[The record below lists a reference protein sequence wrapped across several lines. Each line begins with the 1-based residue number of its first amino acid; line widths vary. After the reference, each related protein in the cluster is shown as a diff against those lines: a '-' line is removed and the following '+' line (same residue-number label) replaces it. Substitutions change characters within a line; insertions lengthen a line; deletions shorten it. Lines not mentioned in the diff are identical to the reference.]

1 MSKIFLR
8 ALWLS
13 IVIIPVISSGQTSL
27 EDRLKFEA
35 FINNHE
41 FSNRKP
47 IVKSEL
53 KKLPREERPDFAY
66 EQDYLRTLDPATG
79 KPEYDRLTPLFQQTA
94 QPKALVPG
102 IPGSTSFPWVER
114 GPNNVGGRTRAL
126 VWDPNA
132 TSGNK
137 VWAGGVTGGLWF
149 NNDITSAASQWQPVN
164 DFWDNIAVTCIAFDP
179 NNSQI
184 LYVGTGES
192 FTGASRG
199 AGIWKSTD
207 GGVNWSQLS
216 STSTFFYVNDIV
228 VRNESGTST
237 VYAAVD
243 GRFYLGAFHGSA
255 QAGLQRSTNGG
266 NTWTQVLPDI
276 GTSNINYVA
285 ADIELGAD
293 NRIWIGTDPSP
304 FAGTDRGG
312 GRILF
317 SDNGTTWT
325 TSHSVSVANG
335 NGRVELA
342 CAPSNA
348 NVVYGLVENNRQLEA
363 VVRTTNKGTSWSNMN
378 EPNDDDNGISATD
391 FTRGQATYDLIAAV
405 DPNNANNIIIGGI
418 NLHRSTN
425 GGTSWNQIS
434 KWSNN
439 PGMFG
444 QPYSLV
450 HADQH
455 AITYKP
461 GNSNTVIF
469 GNDGGVYYTN
479 SVSTAASSDVI
490 AGRKSG
496 YNVTQ
501 YYACAINPSASSD
514 NFIAGSQDNGTQE
527 YNTAGM
533 NSTTEK
539 TGGDGAFCFIDQN
552 ESNIK
557 ITSYVYNNYYL
568 FDGNIYR
575 GQIIS
580 NDNNGSFINV
590 ADYDDNQNVL
600 YTYKSSN
607 ELYRVRNISASSIGN
622 LDSIGINFFSGVT
635 AIKVSPYT
643 TTSTKL
649 FVGTSSGRLFRI
661 TNANTNAF
669 ASVDISNNSF
679 PNGSISSIEFGA
691 NENIMLVTISNYGVN
706 SVWYTTNGGVSWT
719 SKEGN
724 LPDMP
729 VRWGM
734 INPNNANEVIVATEV
749 GIWSTSN
756 LNGNNPTWV
765 SSNSGLANVRVD
777 MLQIRASDNEVIAA
791 THGRGLFS
799 SNAFNNTSGL
809 SISSA
814 VVQPNCGGSNGSI
827 TINATGGTTPYSYS
841 WSTGDT
847 NSSISSL
854 SAGTYSV
861 TVTDSAGLVDSLTEF
876 LNSSLSI
883 SNFPYSEGFESS
895 FGLFYNDT
903 VNDNIDW
910 EFDFNGT
917 PSGGTGPTAP
927 SQGGFYIRIE
937 GSAPPVGLASPGDEA
952 ILVGP
957 CVDLSGASNPF
968 ISFDNHQWSQT
979 GTTPAN
985 CKLILEAD
993 SGNGIWFQ
1001 LFKQSGDQG
1010 NQWNSDTV
1018 DLSSFI
1024 GNNLTFRFIAKVSD
1038 TTGASNFRSD
1048 ISLDRVYL
1056 EKSPPLRISSASVVQ
1071 SNCGGNGFGS
1081 IQVNTTGGQGTVS
1094 YSWSNNQTSNSINN
1108 LTAGVYT
1115 VTATAGSDSDSARFE
1130 IFPNNSVSSFPYSE
1144 SFEKTFGSWS
1154 NSLTHQTD
1162 WFFDSLKSGSTPGT
1176 GPSNA
1181 SNGNYFLRIESSL
1194 PPLGTANAGDSAMLI
1209 SGCLDLTGATGAYF
1223 AFDNHQWSQQGFNQG
1238 NPIMRV
1244 QVDSSN
1250 SGNWQT
1256 LFIQQGN
1263 QGNQWNSD
1271 TVSLLAYHNKQIRIR
1286 FNITTGTTL
1295 PQNSDLGLDNIFITK
1310 FDPLILNSVAK
1321 IDPPNCSSANGSAT
1335 LFVSGGQ
1342 LPYSFIWANGDT
1354 INSRTGLTAGNYGVT
1369 ISDGFGQIIDTTIRI
1384 GGGLVTNY
1392 PYNYDWENGIGD
1404 WMQEP
1409 LNDDFDWTVNSGGTP
1424 SGNTG
1429 PFGANTGNNYIY
1441 TEASTPRAN
1450 GDSAIIYSPCFDLS
1464 NLPAPHFNFD
1474 YHMRGNS
1481 DFTLQVFAD
1490 SGDGIWNQLF
1500 NNTGGIG
1507 NQWNIDSLGLY
1518 YYKEKVTRFKIKGTL
1533 LAGTGNIWQ
1542 GDIAIDKVSVDP
1554 GVPLQITSLSTNNA
1568 TCQGLNNGTI
1578 QVTAVGG
1585 YRPYTY
1591 SFDTITSTSNSV
1603 SNLSAGSVLVSV
1615 FDKYGRTVDTT
1626 VTIGE
1631 DIVIN
1636 IATTV
1641 TDESCGN
1648 AGNGS
1653 IVASASGSPFANYSY
1668 NWSNN
1673 ITGPTNNNLS
1683 ANTYTVSV
1691 TDLLGCFALKTDTV
1705 GSAAPFQILI
1715 SRKNEKC
1722 DGLNDGSATAQII
1735 GTTSNANYNWSNND
1749 TTPTISNLSP
1759 GKYVVSVTDNST
1771 CLVIDSVEIL
1781 PAPSFGISLSAT
1793 NVSCK
1798 GDSSGTVNLSIQ
1810 GGLSPFNISWSN
1822 GQTDSLSIKNLPS
1835 NLYSVIVI
1843 DDSLCSQSDFIQ
1855 VTEPVLPLVILD
1867 SIVNETC
1874 FGAGDGGAAV
1884 QPSGGIPPYQYAW
1897 PSPIP
1902 SGQQF
1907 ALGLSSGPVTVTV
1920 TDSAGCVKPVP
1931 LVIGGPPQIVINFD
1945 SVPDLCTTSP
1955 IVNLNATPSGGIFSG
1970 PGVTGAS
1977 FNPANAG
1984 IGSINLKYNFTNT
1997 SGCSDSASQIVKIDS
2012 AIVVSQTPIAPICQ
2026 NANTITL
2033 SGGLPSGGNYFIN
2046 GVASAV
2052 FNPSNFNPGS
2062 YNVKYE
2068 VTTGCGI
2075 DSAVSAAQVL
2085 NTPTVNAG
2093 IDQIIAAGTSAQ
2105 LNGSVSAFSM
2115 ANVGAIW
2122 QPDTLVQNPFLLNS
2136 NTINLAQTSGLVLFA
2151 ADTLTG
2157 CFATDTVLISV
2168 TTTPLTVNVIAGQ
2181 DSVCE
2186 GVSVVLSATAN
2197 GGTGNYSYN
2206 WSPINLVSPSNVSNP
2221 SALVNNS
2228 GYFKVEVTD
2237 GFSSATDSVF
2247 ITSLPKPISTLSIAT
2262 TYCETDS
2269 GIALSGGSP
2278 SGGLYLVN
2286 GIFSSTFSPI
2296 NFGVSQQTLGYQV
2309 TNSFGCTTTAQQLVD
2324 IISSPSASLS
2334 GFLPICSNSN
2344 PITLTGGSPIGGTY
2358 KGNGVSNGLFDP
2370 TQVSIGNQA
2379 IKYVYTAGSCSD
2391 SATQNILVEQAPSIF
2406 AGNDTAIT
2414 SGGTITFNTIASGN
2428 NLSYSW
2434 SPAAQLVSSN
2444 IANPTTVALTN
2455 TALFNVTVVDGVN
2468 NCSAND
2474 DILVSV
2480 VGGPLSVNVT
2490 ASATIICFGDSVTL
2504 NALPSG
2510 GTGSY
2515 TYQWSNSTKLNNAN
2529 ILNPIATIDSSTQFF
2544 VTVSDGVNNA
2554 ISSIAINVNPL
2565 PNVSLPAFADVC
2577 EGDSPFVLTSGTPNG
2592 GSFVGAGINSNV
2604 FDPAAAGVGVHPIVY
2619 SFTDANGCSNSASSS
2634 IQVNGNPLLSTS
2646 NSANICDNQSA
2657 IGLNIVSPS
2666 GGSYSGLGITN
2677 GVFDPSIGAG
2687 NYAFTYN
2694 YVDTNMCSASLID
2707 TLEVNAS
2714 PVIDAGINQVINT
2727 GFNTQFFASVTSPAT
2742 GFVSSWSP
2750 TNFVVSPNSLTS
2762 QVAGITVP
2770 TLYTLTVTDTNS
2782 GCVSTDQMSI
2792 SVIGGPL
2799 FVSLNVDNDTI
2810 CEGDTVNFNSLSGG
2824 GTGIYSYSW
2833 NTIALSNDTIGNPF
2847 ATPSI
2852 STTYIVTLDDTVN
2865 SVSDTINVVVLAKP
2879 QTQFSLPASIC
2890 SADNPILLNQGLP
2903 AGGAYFG
2910 NGVSGNFFDPVL
2922 AGNGNSKVYYLLTT
2936 PNGCSSLD
2944 SSAITVNPSPANVSL
2959 SLVTSETC
2967 KDGNSFL
2974 LSGGAP
2980 SGGSYSW
2987 LGNQNNLFNPFGLS
3001 AGSYSVSYQVTNG
3014 FGCSASAIDSVNVLP
3029 TPTISLISSTN
3040 VTCNGN
3046 ADGEISI
3053 AISGGTLPYKTI
3065 IWSTGAQSVTTLSS
3079 LAANNYSVFVGDS
3092 FSCSVSQSY
3101 QITEPNQILLN
3112 TSTNDIFCN
3121 GDNNGVA
3128 SVLVTGG
3135 NSPISFA
3142 WSNNKIGPQIDSLA
3156 SGFYTVS
3163 ATDAKGCLDS
3173 ATVQIFEP
3181 NMLTGFLNS
3190 FPVSCFGKN
3199 DGSAQIS
3206 VIGGTTPYN
3215 YLWESGAQT
3224 NNATKLSGGYQNI
3237 TVTDTNN
3244 CSFIDSVLVQEP
3256 PKINIGIF
3264 AIGNTSFCAGGS
3276 VFLNANPTNYPT
3288 YQWKLNG
3295 VNISSATAPVINAS
3309 LPGNYSVSATDSVGC
3324 SATSTVTQVTVAPQ
3338 PQIVFTGVA
3347 GDYCENGDTVLIF
3360 ASPSGGNF
3368 NGPAVSNNVFIPN
3381 QLNTGTYQLKYTVTD
3396 TNGCTDSANKRVDI
3410 RPAPQIGGLLGP
3422 TMVQPGNSYTY
3433 AINATNGSQY
3443 FWSAT
3448 NGVIGST
3455 TNNLSNITWGTAGT
3469 GEIQVVESNFF
3480 GCLDT
3485 AKFFISIGIQ
3495 IGTEEF
3501 VKTSEVKV
3509 YPNPAEDQINLV
3521 FETIKS
3527 NNGIVN
3533 VYANNGRLVFN
3544 KTINASQLINGY
3556 SLDVSTWSSG
3566 IYLITLQSDD
3576 IIHKIPLVIR

>member
-1 MSKIFLR
+1 ML
-8 ALWLS
+8 
-13 IVIIPVISSGQTSL
+13 
-27 EDRLKFEA
+27 
-35 FINNHE
+35 
-41 FSNRKP
+41 
-47 IVKSEL
+47 
-53 KKLPREERPDFAY
+53 
-66 EQDYLRTLDPATG
+66 
-79 KPEYDRLTPLFQQTA
+79 
-94 QPKALVPG
+94 
-102 IPGSTSFPWVER
+102 
-114 GPNNVGGRTRAL
+114 
-126 VWDPNA
+126 
-132 TSGNK
+132 
-137 VWAGGVTGGLWF
+137 
-149 NNDITSAASQWQPVN
+149 
-164 DFWDNIAVTCIAFDP
+164 
-179 NNSQI
+179 
-184 LYVGTGES
+184 
-192 FTGASRG
+192 
-199 AGIWKSTD
+199 
-207 GGVNWSQLS
+207 
-216 STSTFFYVNDIV
+216 
-228 VRNESGTST
+228 
-237 VYAAVD
+237 
-243 GRFYLGAFHGSA
+243 
-255 QAGLQRSTNGG
+255 
-266 NTWTQVLPDI
+266 
-276 GTSNINYVA
+276 
-285 ADIELGAD
+285 
-293 NRIWIGTDPSP
+293 
-304 FAGTDRGG
+304 
-312 GRILF
+312 
-317 SDNGTTWT
+317 
-325 TSHSVSVANG
+325 
-335 NGRVELA
+335 
-342 CAPSNA
+342 
-348 NVVYGLVENNRQLEA
+348 
-363 VVRTTNKGTSWSNMN
+363 
-378 EPNDDDNGISATD
+378 
-391 FTRGQATYDLIAAV
+391 
-405 DPNNANNIIIGGI
+405 
-418 NLHRSTN
+418 
-425 GGTSWNQIS
+425 
-434 KWSNN
+434 
-439 PGMFG
+439 
-444 QPYSLV
+444 
-450 HADQH
+450 
-455 AITYKP
+455 
-461 GNSNTVIF
+461 GNSGFT
-469 GNDGGVYYTN
+469 
-479 SVSTAASSDVI
+479 
-490 AGRKSG
+490 
-496 YNVTQ
+496 
-501 YYACAINPSASSD
+501 
-514 NFIAGSQDNGTQE
+514 
-527 YNTAGM
+527 
-533 NSTTEK
+533 
-539 TGGDGAFCFIDQN
+539 
-552 ESNIK
+552 
-557 ITSYVYNNYYL
+557 
-568 FDGNIYR
+568 
-575 GQIIS
+575 
-580 NDNNGSFINV
+580 
-590 ADYDDNQNVL
+590 
-600 YTYKSSN
+600 
-607 ELYRVRNISASSIGN
+607 
-622 LDSIGINFFSGVT
+622 
-635 AIKVSPYT
+635 
-643 TTSTKL
+643 
-649 FVGTSSGRLFRI
+649 
-661 TNANTNAF
+661 
-669 ASVDISNNSF
+669 
-679 PNGSISSIEFGA
+679 
-691 NENIMLVTISNYGVN
+691 
-706 SVWYTTNGGVSWT
+706 
-719 SKEGN
+719 
-724 LPDMP
+724 
-729 VRWGM
+729 
-734 INPNNANEVIVATEV
+734 
-749 GIWSTSN
+749 
-756 LNGNNPTWV
+756 
-765 SSNSGLANVRVD
+765 
-777 MLQIRASDNEVIAA
+777 LQI
-791 THGRGLFS
+791 F
-799 SNAFNNTSGL
+799 
-809 SISSA
+809 
-814 VVQPNCGGSNGSI
+814 
-827 TINATGGTTPYSYS
+827 
-841 WSTGDT
+841 
-847 NSSISSL
+847 
-854 SAGTYSV
+854 
-861 TVTDSAGLVDSLTEF
+861 
-876 LNSSLSI
+876 
-883 SNFPYSEGFESS
+883 
-895 FGLFYNDT
+895 
-903 VNDNIDW
+903 
-910 EFDFNGT
+910 
-917 PSGGTGPTAP
+917 
-927 SQGGFYIRIE
+927 
-937 GSAPPVGLASPGDEA
+937 
-952 ILVGP
+952 
-957 CVDLSGASNPF
+957 
-968 ISFDNHQWSQT
+968 
-979 GTTPAN
+979 
-985 CKLILEAD
+985 AD
-993 SGNGIWFQ
+993 SGNGVWNQIFSNTGN
-1001 LFKQSGDQG
+1001 LG
-1010 NQWNSDTV
+1010 NQWNLD
-1018 DLSSFI
+1018 
-1024 GNNLTFRFIAKVSD
+1024 
-1038 TTGASNFRSD
+1038 
-1048 ISLDRVYL
+1048 SLD
-1056 EKSPPLRISSASVVQ
+1056 
-1071 SNCGGNGFGS
+1071 
-1081 IQVNTTGGQGTVS
+1081 
-1094 YSWSNNQTSNSINN
+1094 
-1108 LTAGVYT
+1108 
-1115 VTATAGSDSDSARFE
+1115 
-1130 IFPNNSVSSFPYSE
+1130 
-1144 SFEKTFGSWS
+1144 
-1154 NSLTHQTD
+1154 
-1162 WFFDSLKSGSTPGT
+1162 
-1176 GPSNA
+1176 
-1181 SNGNYFLRIESSL
+1181 
-1194 PPLGTANAGDSAMLI
+1194 
-1209 SGCLDLTGATGAYF
+1209 
-1223 AFDNHQWSQQGFNQG
+1223 
-1238 NPIMRV
+1238 
-1244 QVDSSN
+1244 
-1250 SGNWQT
+1250 
-1256 LFIQQGN
+1256 
-1263 QGNQWNSD
+1263 
-1271 TVSLLAYHNKQIRIR
+1271 
-1286 FNITTGTTL
+1286 
-1295 PQNSDLGLDNIFITK
+1295 
-1310 FDPLILNSVAK
+1310 
-1321 IDPPNCSSANGSAT
+1321 
-1335 LFVSGGQ
+1335 
-1342 LPYSFIWANGDT
+1342 
-1354 INSRTGLTAGNYGVT
+1354 
-1369 ISDGFGQIIDTTIRI
+1369 
-1384 GGGLVTNY
+1384 
-1392 PYNYDWENGIGD
+1392 
-1404 WMQEP
+1404 
-1409 LNDDFDWTVNSGGTP
+1409 
-1424 SGNTG
+1424 
-1429 PFGANTGNNYIY
+1429 
-1441 TEASTPRAN
+1441 
-1450 GDSAIIYSPCFDLS
+1450 
-1464 NLPAPHFNFD
+1464 
-1474 YHMRGNS
+1474 
-1481 DFTLQVFAD
+1481 
-1490 SGDGIWNQLF
+1490 
-1500 NNTGGIG
+1500 
-1507 NQWNIDSLGLY
+1507 LY
-1518 YYKEKVTRFKIKGTL
+1518 YYNNNVTKFKIKGTL
-1533 LAGTGNIWQ
+1533 LQGTGNNFQ
-1542 GDIAIDKVSVDP
+1542 GDMAIDEVSVDP
-1554 GVPLQITSLSTNNA
+1554 GAFLKINSLNVNNA
-1568 TCQGLNNGTI
+1568 TCNGIPNGSI
-1578 QVTAVGG
+1578 QVIADGG

-1591 SFDTITSTSNSV
+1591 SFDTITSTSNTI
-1603 SNLSAGSVLVSV
+1603 SNLSAGSVLVTV
-1615 FDKYGRTVDTT
+1615 IDKYGRTADTT

-1653 IVASASGSPFANYSY
+1653 IVALASGSPFANYSY

-1683 ANTYTVSV
+1683 ANTYTLSV
-1691 TDLLGCFALKTDTV
+1691 TDLLGCFASKTDTV
-1705 GSAAPFQILI
+1705 GSAAPFQVLI
-1715 SRKNEKC
+1715 SSKNEKC

-1781 PAPSFGISLSAT
+1781 PAPNFSISLSAT

-1798 GDSSGTVNLSIQ
+1798 GDSSGSINLNIQ
-1810 GGLSPFNISWSN
+1810 GGISPYSISWSN

-1855 VTEPVLPLVILD
+1855 VTEPLLPLVILD
-1867 SIVNETC
+1867 SVVNETC
-1874 FGAGDGGAAV
+1874 FGSGDGGAAV
-1884 QPSGGIPPYQYAW
+1884 QPTGGVPPYQYAW
-1897 PSPIP
+1897 PTPIP

-1907 ALGLSSGPVTVTV
+1907 ALGLSSGPLTVTV
-1920 TDSAGCVKPVP
+1920 TDSVGCVKPVP
-1931 LVIGGPPQIVINFD
+1931 LVIGGPPQIIINFD
-1945 SVPDLCTTSP
+1945 SVPDLCSSSP
-1955 IVNLNATPSGGIFSG
+1955 VINLNATPTGGAFSG
-1970 PGVTGAS
+1970 PGVIGNT

-1984 IGSINLKYNFTNT
+1984 IGNISLKYNFTNT
-1997 SGCSDSASQIVKIDS
+1997 SGCSDSASQIVKVDS
-2012 AIVVSQTPIAPICQ
+2012 AIAVSQAPISPVCQ
-2026 NANTITL
+2026 NANTLTL
-2033 SGGLPSGGNYFIN
+2033 SGGLPLGGNYFIN
-2046 GVASAV
+2046 GVANSV

-2068 VTTGCGI
+2068 VTSGCGV
-2075 DSAVSAAQVL
+2075 DSAVSTVQVL

-2093 IDQIIAAGTSAQ
+2093 LDQIIAAGTSAQ

-2115 ANVGAIW
+2115 VNVGAVW
-2122 QPDTLVQNPFLLNS
+2122 QPDTLVQNPFLLNT
-2136 NTINLAQTSGLVLFA
+2136 NTINLIQTSGLVLFA

-2157 CFATDTVLISV
+2157 CLASDTVLINV
-2168 TTTPLTVNVIAGQ
+2168 TTTPLTVNVVAGQ

-2186 GVSVVLSATAN
+2186 GAIVVLSATAN
-2197 GGTGNYSYN
+2197 GGTGSYSYS
-2206 WSPINLVSPSNVSNP
+2206 WSPINFVSPSNVSNP
-2221 SALVNNS
+2221 AALVNSS

-2237 GFSSATDSVF
+2237 GFSTATDSVF
-2247 ITSLPKPISTLSIAT
+2247 VTALPKPIASLNLAT
-2262 TYCETDS
+2262 TYCESDS
-2269 GIALSGGSP
+2269 GIALTGGLP

-2286 GIFSSTFSPI
+2286 GTFSATFSPV
-2296 NFGVSQQTLGYQV
+2296 NFGVSQQNIGYQV
-2309 TNSFGCTTTAQQLVD
+2309 TNSFGCSATAQQLVN
-2324 IISSPSASLS
+2324 IISSPSVTIASFS
-2334 GFLPICSNSN
+2334 PICSNSS
-2344 PITLTGGSPIGGTY
+2344 PITLSGGSPIGGTY

-2379 IKYVYTAGSCSD
+2379 IKYVYTAGSCLD

-2414 SGGTITFNTIASGN
+2414 SGGTITFNTNASGN

-2434 SPAAQLVSSN
+2434 SPAVQLVSSN

-2480 VGGPLSVNVT
+2480 VGGPLVVNVT

-2565 PNVSLPAFADVC
+2565 PNVSLPAFVDVC
-2577 EGDSPFVLTSGTPNG
+2577 EGDSPFVLTNGTPNG
-2592 GSFVGAGINSNV
+2592 GSFVGSGINSNV

-2619 SFTDANGCSNSASSS
+2619 SFTDANGCYNSASSS
-2634 IQVNGNPLLSTS
+2634 IQVNGNPQLSIS
-2646 NSANICDNQSA
+2646 NSANICDNQSS

-2666 GGSYSGLGITN
+2666 GGGYSGLGITN

-2687 NYAFTYN
+2687 NYAFTYS
-2694 YVDTNMCSASLID
+2694 YVDTNMCSASLTD

-2714 PVIDAGINQVINT
+2714 PVIDAGINQVVNS
-2727 GFNTQFFASVTSPAT
+2727 GFNTQFFASVTSPAN

-2750 TNFVVSPNSLTS
+2750 INFVVSPNSLTS

-2810 CEGDTVNFNSLSGG
+2810 CEGDTVNFNSLSVG

-2833 NTIALSNDTIGNPF
+2833 NTTALSNDTIGNPF

-2903 AGGAYFG
+2903 LGGAYFG
-2910 NGVSGNFFDPVL
+2910 NGVSGNFFDPFL

-2944 SSAITVNPSPANVSL
+2944 SSVITVNPTPANVYL

-2980 SGGSYSW
+2980 SGGAYSW
-2987 LGNQNNLFNPFGLS
+2987 LGNQNNLFNPSGLS

-3040 VTCNGN
+3040 VTCNGS

-3065 IWSTGAQSVTTLSS
+3065 VWSTGAQSVTTLSG

-3112 TSTNDIFCN
+3112 TSTNDILCN

-3142 WSNNKIGPQIDSLA
+3142 WSNNKIGPQIDSLP
-3156 SGFYTVS
+3156 SGFYTVT

-3206 VIGGTTPYN
+3206 VIGGTTPYI
-3215 YLWESGAQT
+3215 YIWESGAQT
-3224 NNATKLSGGYQNI
+3224 NNATKLSGGYQTI

-3295 VNISSATAPVINAS
+3295 VNISSATAPVFNAS

-3556 SLDVSTWSSG
+3556 SLNVSTWSSG